1 MSRPVIITCALTGGA
16 ELSGKNTAVP
26 VTPREIADSAIEA
39 GRAGAAI
46 AHIHVRNPETGRAS
60 MRLELYR
67 EVVDRIRQS
76 GVDMLINLT
85 TGAGASFIPG
95 AEEPRIP
102 DARSSLTDPERR
114 VAHVLALKPD
124 VCSLDVGS
132 MNFGE
137 VVFVNTPAHLRRM
150 ARAILDNGTKP
161 ELEVFELGHIRLA
174 RHLIDNGL
182 IASPPLFQ
190 ICLGIP
196 WGAPATPETM
206 LAMRDHLPDGAIWAA
221 FGIGATQFPMVAQ
234 AVLLGGHVRVGFED
248 NLYLAR
254 GVPAPSNA
262 ALVEKAVRIVQELGE
277 DPATPN
283 EARHLLRL
291 PSFGISI
298 SSAIRPCRSCD
309 PS

>member
-26 VTPREIADSAIEA
+26 VTPREIAESAIEA
-39 GRAGAAI
+39 ARAGAAI
-46 AHIHVRNPETGRAS
+46 AHIHVRDPQTRRAS
-60 MRLELYR
+60 MKLELYR

-95 AEEPRIP
+95 EAEPRIS
-102 DARSSLTDPERR
+102 DARSSLTHPDAR
-114 VAHVLALKPD
+114 VAHVLALRPD

-137 VVFVNTPAHLRRM
+137 VVFVNTPAHLRQM

-196 WGAPATPETM
+196 WGAPATSETM
-206 LAMRDHLPDGAIWAA
+206 LAMRDHLPGGAIWAA
-221 FGIGATQFPMVAQ
+221 FGIGAAQFPMVAQ

-277 DPATPN
+277 HPAAPD
-283 EARHLLRL
+283 EARVLLSGAETVARARAAA
-291 PSFGISI
+291 P
-298 SSAIRPCRSCD
+298 A
-309 PS
+309 

>member
-26 VTPREIADSAIEA
+26 VTPRELADSAIEA
-39 GRAGAAI
+39 ARAGAAI
-46 AHIHVRNPETGRAS
+46 AHIHVRDPQTRRAS
-60 MRLELYR
+60 MKLELYR

-95 AEEPRIP
+95 GAEPLIP
-102 DARSSLTDPERR
+102 DARSSLAHPDTR

-137 VVFVNTPAHLRRM
+137 VVFVNTPAHLRHM
-150 ARAILDNGTKP
+150 ARAILDNNTKP

-174 RHLIDNGL
+174 RHLIDSGL

-206 LAMRDHLPDGAIWAA
+206 LAMRDHLPNGAVWAA
-221 FGIGATQFPMVAQ
+221 FGIGAAQFPMVAQ

-277 DPATPN
+277 HPATPE
-283 EARHLLRL
+283 EARHLLGV
-291 PSFGISI
+291 PSFPVDFSTVISGETI
-298 SSAIRPCRSCD
+298 
-309 PS
+309 